1 MRRIAI
7 VNQKGGCG
15 KTTTSINLAG
25 LFAKRGLRT
34 LLVDMDPQSHC
45 AAGLAIPEGRIDQDI
60 GDAMLAPDPEKLD
73 PARLLWRVSRNLDL
87 APSRMKLAGLEAS
100 RGGLSDRP
108 DKETRLARVLDALA
122 RNYDLCC
129 IDCSPSIGLLTF
141 NALAA
146 ATEILIPVE
155 TSYFSLQGAAKQMNT
170 IRSLEKRLGVSAPC
184 WLLPTIHDENS
195 ALARD
200 LLEELRRRYGN
211 KVLPTVIRLDPTLKE
226 AASFGQPV
234 AEYSPSSRGA
244 EDYGALADWLIGRK
258 AMPLPPADTKLAEA
272 PLPDVSIPEV
282 HITAEPTAEAAIAR
296 RIAHAAP
303 GVHAEAS
310 ESSTPESNGA
320 LHSSVPADGAQA
332 SVATLPQPPI
342 AAAPSLSRAEDMVVR
357 ARKLVS
363 RGEQLARRRAA
374 AVMPGP
380 APEVFAP
387 TLPALTPT
395 PATAPTPAPAAA
407 VTPATIAAPAVPI
420 AAEPRHG
427 PLLGAAYTPAG
438 VSFIQPLSIGQQVCI
453 AGDFNNWSPVSH
465 RLRPNPATGVHEL
478 CIPLPPGRRLYR
490 LVVDGRWSAD
500 PFNPIIETNPFGEP
514 NSVAVVPPPAA

>member
-25 LFAKRGLRT
+25 LFAKRGQRT

-60 GDAMLAPDPEKLD
+60 GDAMLAPDPERLD
-73 PARLLWRVSRNLDL
+73 HARLLWRVSRNLDL
-87 APSRMKLAGLEAS
+87 APSRMKLAGLEAG
-100 RGGLSDRP
+100 RGGLAEKP
-108 DKETRLARVLDALA
+108 DKELRLARVLDSLA

-146 ATEILIPVE
+146 ATEVLIPVE
-155 TSYFSLQGAAKQMNT
+155 TSYFSLQGAAKQLNT

-184 WLLPTIHDENS
+184 WLLPTIHDEAS

-226 AASFGQPV
+226 AASFGQPI
-234 AEYSPSSRGA
+234 AEYSPTSKGA
-244 EDYGALADWLIGRK
+244 LDYGALGDWLIGHARPE
-258 AMPLPPADTKLAEA
+258 ADPTDAPVRIEEPPAEPSPPPEIRIVTE
-272 PLPDVSIPEV
+272 PD
-282 HITAEPTAEAAIAR
+282 AQAAMAR
-296 RIAHAAP
+296 RIVHAPEMAPMLTVPALEAAAAAVLIEPPEVGFLPREDPTGPQEIAPAAP
-303 GVHAEAS
+303 A
-310 ESSTPESNGA
+310 
-320 LHSSVPADGAQA
+320 
-332 SVATLPQPPI
+332 
-342 AAAPSLSRAEDMVVR
+342 LSRAEDMVVR
-357 ARKLVS
+357 ARKLIS
-363 RGEQLARRRAA
+363 RGEQLAQRRAA
-374 AVMPGP
+374 ASGSGPVAVLEPAPPPSPAMLAPLAAFAAPQTSSNPAVSAAERRTGP
-380 APEVFAP
+380 A
-387 TLPALTPT
+387 
-395 PATAPTPAPAAA
+395 
-407 VTPATIAAPAVPI
+407 
-420 AAEPRHG
+420 
-427 PLLGAAYTPAG
+427 LGVVYTPSG
-438 VSFIQPLSIGQQVCI
+438 CLFVQPLAIGRLVCI

-465 RLRPNPATGVHEL
+465 RLSPNPARGIHEL

-500 PFNPIIETNPFGEP
+500 PFNPVVETNPFGEP
-514 NSVAVVPPPAA
+514 NSVAVVPAPSAE

>member
-100 RGGLSDRP
+100 RGGLADRP
-108 DKETRLARVLDALA
+108 DKESRLARVLDSLA

-170 IRSLEKRLGVSAPC
+170 IRSLEKRLGVGAPC

-234 AEYSPSSRGA
+234 AEYSPTSRGA
-244 EDYGALADWLIGRK
+244 EDYGALADWLIGRSRPTPSP
-258 AMPLPPADTKLAEA
+258 AAEEPTPP
-272 PLPDVSIPEV
+272 PEI
-282 HITAEPTAEAAIAR
+282 HIVAGPTAEADLAR
-296 RIAHAAP
+296 HIAHAQERELVEVGAPSAAP
-303 GVHAEAS
+303 G
-310 ESSTPESNGA
+310 PETTA
-320 LHSSVPADGAQA
+320 LAPVAATATVQLEPVRVEPPA
-332 SVATLPQPPI
+332 
-342 AAAPSLSRAEDMVVR
+342 LSRAEDMVVR
-357 ARKLVS
+357 ARKLIS
-363 RGEQLARRRAA
+363 RGEQLAKRRAA
-374 AVMPGP
+374 AVG
-380 APEVFAP
+380 
-387 TLPALTPT
+387 
-395 PATAPTPAPAAA
+395 TASSPPLDPKPI
-407 VTPATIAAPAVPI
+407 VTPSPPVAPPQPLS
-420 AAEPRHG
+420 ERPPL
-427 PLLGAAYTPAG
+427 PLLGVQQTPSG
-438 VSFIQPLSIGQQVCI
+438 TLFVQPLSIGQQVCI

-465 RLRPNPATGVHEL
+465 RLRPNPAAGVHEL